1 MKFVL
6 VKHVLVSAALL
17 ALVVTPASAL
27 VPSRAW
33 IEQSVGQEVFSLKN
47 TPVGRLERYIDVRG
61 TPGVL
66 IKGGDAFG
74 GRTIIVPAQDLSP
87 RTAGGLLLMLTDRGI
102 AGLQPYQPGRLPMW

>member
-1 MKFVL
+1 MKFL
-6 VKHVLVSAALL
+6 LVSAALVV
-17 ALVVTPASAL
+17 LVLTRASAL
-27 VPSRAW
+27 SPSRAW

-74 GRTIIVPAQDLSP
+74 GRTIIVPAQDLGP